1 MSDLDEEHWVQA
13 FAVEL
18 LRLGM
23 RARVDQV
30 IEVGRGFYATEGSD
44 DPVEVARR
52 VFLTKLP
59 DTH

>member
-1 MSDLDEEHWVQA
+1 MSALDEDHWAQA

-23 RARVDQV
+23 RTRVDQV
-30 IEVGRGFYATEGSD
+30 IEVGRKFYATEGAA

-52 VFLTKLP
+52 VLRQR
-59 DTH
+59 HAQ